1 MNSKITERY
10 EQELQNR
17 QELADRL
24 NLPKNCHLVITAH
37 DELSFDVV
45 CRDTGKAFCTFV
57 PLPWPKPD
65 IDTLVIDGEST
76 WSIPN
81 GRDAIVAYG
90 KMLFADDEA
99 IDFESLGFVQ
109 SCPPPGVCDDGE
121 FRAEKGLAWL
131 DDINAIRGW
140 CDMRQYIIALPSSS
154 RQPTYNECRKVITS
168 VFKKLRRK
176 GRGGFWAKQNFS
188 CCNSCGWYVIR
199 HGGPNDT
206 PLIGMNGQPMFNEA
220 GELTQP
226 CVWYHSQDND
236 MLKEKAT
243 VYLAWGGADEH
254 GQTIRRLFEEEGVT
268 VDWDGTK
275 TMRIGLRFV
284 NPKKDVELP

>member
-45 CRDTGKAFCTFV
+45 CRDTGKVFCTFV

-90 KMLFADDEA
+90 KMLFAGDEA

-109 SCPPPGVCDDGE
+109 SCPPPDVCDDGE

-154 RQPTYNECRKVITS
+154 RQPTYNECRKVITR
-168 VFKKLRRK
+168 VFKKLRLK
-176 GRGGFWAKQNFS
+176 FNGGFWAKQNFS
-188 CCNSCGWYVIR
+188 CCNSCGWHDIR
-199 HGGPNDT
+199 HGGPNNT
-206 PLIGMNGQPMFNEA
+206 PLIGPNGQPMFNEA

-226 CVWYHSQDND
+226 CVWYHSQSND
-236 MLKEKAT
+236 MLKEGAT
-243 VYLAWGGADEH
+243 VYLAWGGTDEH

-268 VDWDGTK
+268 VEWDGTQTK
-275 TMRIGLRFV
+275 KIGLHFSS
-284 NPKKDVELP
+284 KKDVELP

>member
-1 MNSKITERY
+1 M
-10 EQELQNR
+10 
-17 QELADRL
+17 

-45 CRDTGKAFCTFV
+45 CRDTGKVFCTFV

-65 IDTLVIDGEST
+65 IDTLVINGEST
-76 WSIPN
+76 WYIPN

-90 KMLFADDEA
+90 KMLFAGDEA
-99 IDFESLGFVQ
+99 IDFESLGFVE
-109 SCPPPGVCDDGE
+109 SCPPPGDDDDDGE

-140 CDMRQYIIALPSSS
+140 CDMRQYIIVPSSADN
-154 RQPTYNECRKVITS
+154 QLITS
-168 VFKKLRRK
+168 AAKSSRASSKVKTQRPRWL
-176 GRGGFWAKQNFS
+176 WAKQNFS
-188 CCNSCGWYVIR
+188 CCNSCGWHDIR
-199 HGGPNDT
+199 HGGPNNT
-206 PLIGMNGQPMFNEA
+206 PLIGMDSQPMFNEA

-268 VDWDGTK
+268 VEWDGTQTK
-275 TMRIGLRFV
+275 KIGLHFSS
-284 NPKKDVELP
+284 KKDVELP